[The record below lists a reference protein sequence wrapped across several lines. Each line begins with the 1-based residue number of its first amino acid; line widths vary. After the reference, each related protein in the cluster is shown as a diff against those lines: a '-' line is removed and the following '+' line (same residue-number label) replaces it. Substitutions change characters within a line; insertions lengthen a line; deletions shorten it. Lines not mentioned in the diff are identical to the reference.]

1 MAEILV
7 TAKGPAG
14 EADKLMQA
22 FEPAAGRATRPHV
35 LVALDDETEAYV
47 WVEADSADEAIEKV
61 EIALAAS
68 GVSGFQ
74 ITGSARLLP
83 R

>member
-7 TAKGPAG
+7 TAKAPAG

-22 FEPAAGRATRPHV
+22 LEPAAGRATRPHV

-47 WVEADSADEAIEKV
+47 WMEADSADEAIEKV
-61 EIALAAS
+61 ENALAAS
-68 GVSGFQ
+68 GVSSFRV
-74 ITGSARLLP
+74 TGSARLMP

>member
-22 FEPAAGRATRPHV
+22 LEPAAGRATRPHV

-47 WVEADSADEAIEKV
+47 WMEADSADEAMEKV
-61 EIALAAS
+61 EHALAAS
-68 GVSGFQ
+68 GVSGFHV
-74 ITGSARLLP
+74 TGSARLMP